1 MANMDRNMNGS
12 GEIEY
17 DINNIIRPGDRIV
30 TAHTDTAAVNRKF
43 VEYAEISAA
52 SILRNVGALN
62 LSDFSNGVTE
72 DIYNSL
78 KNIELTAGAIK
89 VKAENVSFA
98 GIPRGGKQVSAY
110 LN

>member
-43 VEYAEISAA
+43 V
-52 SILRNVGALN
+52 
-62 LSDFSNGVTE
+62 
-72 DIYNSL
+72 
-78 KNIELTAGAIK
+78 
-89 VKAENVSFA
+89 
-98 GIPRGGKQVSAY
+98 
-110 LN
+110 